1 LHRQQARQQEV
12 SSDLQQ
18 ELLQHPLRLVCF
30 LVQWLLQ
37 ASEQQPV
44 QNLDLPD

>member
-18 ELLQHPLRLVCF
+18 ELLRLVCF

-44 QNLDLPD
+44 QNLDLQD